1 MVLGRNME
9 ASMGKKRK
17 VRVVECAD
25 EGPTAETVR
34 KNVKSAVAVLIER
47 HAESAGIV
55 GLDPACGQAALE
67 IAAVYVATTAGLWAK
82 TARYGE
88 RMPGGTTADWS
99 DAMVAANRRYRA
111 WLDMALQ
118 DRRAGTASVRDV
130 VLDAAV
136 DGLGLRQIADRR
148 GMDQRTVEKVLR
160 ESLEAYAVMAGWM
173 RRAISH
179 AA

>member
-1 MVLGRNME
+1 MRR
-9 ASMGKKRK
+9 KRAI
-17 VRVVECAD
+17 RVVERND
-25 EGPTAETVR
+25 EGPTAETVL
-34 KNVKSAVAVLIER
+34 KNVKSAIAVLIER
-47 HAESAGIV
+47 NAKTDRAE

-88 RMPGGTTADWS
+88 RMPGGTAAEWS

-118 DRRAGTASVRDV
+118 ERRAGTARVRDV

-136 DGLGLRQIADRR
+136 DGLGIRQIADRR

-173 RRAISH
+173 RRAVAH